1 MVGWCVYVIRFSAEK
16 NGIILVCPA
25 ALFWNLSKLAF
36 SLIFFAVFPCL
47 SAQTAD
53 PFFRM
58 DRVVI
63 KGFAGFLQY
72 RKRIRFRIFLL
83 NIAASNPIRR

>member
-1 MVGWCVYVIRFSAEK
+1 
-16 NGIILVCPA
+16 
-25 ALFWNLSKLAF
+25 
-36 SLIFFAVFPCL
+36 
-47 SAQTAD
+47 
-53 PFFRM
+53 M